1 VAIIGYSIG
10 GYSCLYILLV
20 VVGLVIISL
29 MLIIGYSIGDY

>member
-1 VAIIGYSIG
+1 VAIVGYFIG

-29 MLIIGYSIGDY
+29 MPIVGYYIGDY